1 MKTTI
6 CVSKRSLLLLF
17 LFFFFERSTYCSLIS
32 FSRRRAKG
40 SSFNMSIAVL
50 QIGIMQT
57 NGTVTSF
64 MLNESTGK
72 LFLRLQDAVEH
83 DGSVPNLRSPS
94 SGLSGEKITTHIP
107 IDKLINWIISSGYKL
122 HTVLPSVYDGNCRR
136 SPEKY
141 IFEKVFG

>member
-1 MKTTI
+1 
-6 CVSKRSLLLLF
+6 
-17 LFFFFERSTYCSLIS
+17 
-32 FSRRRAKG
+32 
-40 SSFNMSIAVL
+40 MSIAVL
-50 QIGIMQT
+50 QINIMET

-72 LFLRLQDAVEH
+72 LFLRLQDEAEH
-83 DGSVPNLRSPS
+83 DGRVPNLNHCRD
-94 SGLSGEKITTHIP
+94 GLSGGKITTRIP

-122 HTVLPSVYDGNCRR
+122 HTVLPLVYDGNSRR

>member
-1 MKTTI
+1 
-6 CVSKRSLLLLF
+6 
-17 LFFFFERSTYCSLIS
+17 
-32 FSRRRAKG
+32 
-40 SSFNMSIAVL
+40 MSIAVL